1 MCDEISVTRLDNFL
15 ATYLITKS
23 SQNVWWHF
31 GQLWKPLLLKTNWW
45 GYFWGNLGYFYH
57 QNLVTLN
64 KIKPNIQLLQ
74 WQWFS
79 ITSNDG
85 SHMASSGN
93 HDIVKMME
101 QKRGL
106 FFGFFLKKMDQP
118 RSLFHLFLSFQTHIT
133 NFTTNMYVKKFPS
146 SIWCKDSNLQ
156 PLEHESP
163 PITTRLGLLP

>member
-106 FFGFFLKKMDQP
+106 FFGFFKKNGP
-118 RSLFHLFLSFQTHIT
+118 TPLSFSFIFVFSNTHYKFYNKYVCEKISIQYMVQG
-133 NFTTNMYVKKFPS
+133 FKLTTFGTWVS
-146 SIWCKDSNLQ
+146 SHN
-156 PLEHESP
+156 H
-163 PITTRLGLLP
+163 